1 MKRWKKMLISLLLLV
16 LVAAGYGF
24 YLYYKKPPD
33 VRKLDAQFTLNAA
46 DLVNEFNHD
55 ENAANKKYVDKIIA
69 VKGSISDIQV
79 DTSGQATVF
88 LESGDPMSAVTCSF
102 YQGEANTVKQL
113 QKGMQATIKG
123 NCTGKLSDV
132 ILNKC
137 SIVK

>member
-1 MKRWKKMLISLLLLV
+1 MKRWKKIALSLLLLV

-33 VRKLDAQFTLNAA
+33 IRKLDAQFTMNAS
-46 DLVNEFNHD
+46 DLVNEFNND

-69 VKGSISDIQV
+69 VKGSVSDIQV
-79 DTSGQATVF
+79 DSSGQATVF

-102 YQGEANTVKQL
+102 YQDEANAVKQL
-113 QKGMQATIKG
+113 QKGTQATIKG
-123 NCTGKLSDV
+123 NCTGKLTD
-132 ILNKC
+132 IIINKC

>member
-55 ENAANKKYVDKIIA
+55 ENAANKKYVACIPFCNCF
-69 VKGSISDIQV
+69 
-79 DTSGQATVF
+79 TV
-88 LESGDPMSAVTCSF
+88 LASPW
-102 YQGEANTVKQL
+102 
-113 QKGMQATIKG
+113 
-123 NCTGKLSDV
+123 
-132 ILNKC
+132 
-137 SIVK
+137 